1 MTILPTLGVV
11 SCLGGP
17 MRLCGYAAEML
28 HDEFARQKPEQQHLQ
43 LQWHMVYPEDLA
55 SKEEKLTRLNQ
66 SISRL
71 SQRWTEEKQRFLVI
85 GGDHSCALGTWGGV
99 INGLPQPDRLGL
111 IWLDAHMDAHTFA
124 TSPSGNIHGMPVSVL
139 LGKADEKLAAMYPG
153 RGFIKPEHFIM
164 IGIRSYEHE
173 EYQLLK
179 QAAVEIVFAD
189 RINGLSQALIKAIDK
204 LSLSCEVIGISL
216 DLDFIDPEDAPGVE
230 TPVQGGIKAGELLEA
245 LSLISRHP
253 KICGL
258 EISEFNPENDSENKT
273 VRLMK
278 EIVEVFYGEKS

>member
-124 TSPSGNIHGMPVSVL
+124 TSPSGNIHGMPVSAL